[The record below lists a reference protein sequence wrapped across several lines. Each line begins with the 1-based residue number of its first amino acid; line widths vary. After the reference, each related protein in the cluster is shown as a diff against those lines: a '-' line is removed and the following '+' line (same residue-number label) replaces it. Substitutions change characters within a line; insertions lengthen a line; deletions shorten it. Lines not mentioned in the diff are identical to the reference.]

1 LEFILANILP
11 LCHITQFL
19 VGGKIQISSSFN
31 FHICVQSA
39 LAGLQRM
46 EAAQDGMESGYD
58 MQDLEETASVGR
70 GSPVQQELEDSETEQ
85 EVPVFHAI

>member
-1 LEFILANILP
+1 MGRYRWQNNTLADHLIWSLSSQIYYHCAISHSS
-11 LCHITQFL
+11 LL
-19 VGGKIQISSSFN
+19 GEIQISSSFN

-58 MQDLEETASVGR
+58 MQV
-70 GSPVQQELEDSETEQ
+70 
-85 EVPVFHAI
+85 